1 LALVGG
7 AVTVA
12 RTSAAAGTVNLFTD
26 DDGNVHEG
34 NIQAIAVAGITKGC
48 NPPTSDRYC
57 PSGTVTRG
65 QMAAFL
71 VRALGLAATSTDYFS
86 DDDGTLFEADINKL
100 AEAGITKGC
109 NPPESTLYC
118 PDGSVT
124 RGQMAA
130 FLVRALGLT
139 DDGAGNLFTDDDD
152 SVFESDI
159 DKLGTAGIT
168 KGCNPPDNTLYCP
181 GATVKRDQ
189 MASFLARAL
198 NLAPIYPPP
207 TTTSTSTTTSSTTST
222 TIPTNPGDTK
232 NCIDFATWS
241 EAQAWFDTYYPYYG
255 DIAKLDQD
263 GDLIACEGLPG
274 AP

>member
-1 LALVGG
+1 MVLSLVGS
-7 AVTVA
+7 AVAVA
-12 RTSAAAGTVNLFTD
+12 RTSAAAESINLFVD
-26 DDGNVHEG
+26 DDGNIHEG
-34 NIQAIAVAGITKGC
+34 NIQAIAVANITKGC

-71 VRALGLAATSTDYFS
+71 VRALSLGATSDDYFS
-86 DDDGTLFEADINKL
+86 DDDGTLFEADINRL
-100 AEAGITKGC
+100 AAAGITKGC
-109 NPPESTLYC
+109 NPPASTSYC

-130 FLVRALGLT
+130 FLVRALTLT
-139 DDGAGNLFTDDDD
+139 DDGGGDLFTDDDE
-152 SVFESDI
+152 SVFQGDI

-181 GATVKRDQ
+181 NATVKRDQ

-198 NLAPIYPPP
+198 NLAPIYPP
-207 TTTSTSTTTSSTTST
+207 TATTSTSSSTTT
-222 TIPTNPGDTK
+222 TIPANPGDAK
-232 NCIDFATWS
+232 NCSDFATWS

-255 DIAKLDQD
+255 DVAKLDQNN
-263 GDLIACEGLPG
+263 DLIACESLPG